1 VTKLTRR
8 NAVSSSDLVR
18 WGGLAAMAAGVLYI
32 VMGLLPSPAFGDQ
45 PLSPGY
51 YLFILV
57 GVLASLLLLGGLV
70 GLHILHAK
78 VYGWL
83 GTAGFLLVFIS
94 TLILA
99 VLGPVEMTAGDSA
112 SVLHSLLGVTGL
124 VGLVGLLLLGGA
136 TVHARV
142 LPLPWAALPLAI
154 LLVRVLVWFL
164 LPPLIFRLGLDPGTY
179 TWILTEM
186 PPVLVGLGWAL
197 LGYALW
203 SGTSEG
209 FRPRLAT
216 VR

>member
-1 VTKLTRR
+1 M
-8 NAVSSSDLVR
+8 SSSDLVR
-18 WGGLAAMAAGVLYI
+18 WGGLAAMATGVLYI
-32 VMGLLPSPAFGDQ
+32 VMGLLPNPDFGDQ
-45 PLSPGY
+45 PLSPGS
-51 YLFILV
+51 YLFVL
-57 GVLASLLLLGGLV
+57 GAVLASLLLLGGLV
-70 GLHILHAK
+70 GLHILHAE

-83 GTAGFLLVFIS
+83 GTVGFLLVFIS

-99 VLGPVEMTAGDSA
+99 VLGPIEMTAGYT

-164 LPPLIFRLGLDPGTY
+164 LPPLIFRFTLDPGTY
-179 TWILTEM
+179 TWILTDM